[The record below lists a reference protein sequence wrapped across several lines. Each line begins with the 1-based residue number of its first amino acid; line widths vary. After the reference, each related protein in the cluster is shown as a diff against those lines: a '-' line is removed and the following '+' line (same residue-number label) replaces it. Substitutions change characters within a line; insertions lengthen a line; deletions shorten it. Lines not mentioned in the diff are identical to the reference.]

1 MDLAN
6 AYGSM
11 SHNFIQFALE
21 WYHVPTQVRKLIR
34 SYYEGL
40 CARVCTS
47 EWSTELFFIAIGVPQ
62 GCTASTINFDV
73 GFQLILDLHSAL
85 LVGPKGYRIA
95 FTRIIVS
102 KPTYADDVGLVEKN
116 ARHCQESVEAF
127 VAALEWSR
135 TMKLKIPKCR
145 SLAFRVFNPTVE
157 SHFVK
162 FQS

>member
-1 MDLAN
+1 MLKNGFISQGMQKAFLEAVPGCVEHTTLLAEAFRDAKEKRRSICVAWMDLAN

-21 WYHVPTQVRKLIR
+21 WYHVPAQARKLIW

-40 CARVCTS
+40 CARV
-47 EWSTELFFIAIGVPQ
+47 WSTELFFIAIGVPQ

-95 FTRIIVS
+95 FTSIIAS
-102 KPTYADDVGLVEKN
+102 KPIYADDVGLV
-116 ARHCQESVEAF
+116 
-127 VAALEWSR
+127 
-135 TMKLKIPKCR
+135 
-145 SLAFRVFNPTVE
+145 
-157 SHFVK
+157 
-162 FQS
+162 